1 MRRPF
6 DIATDGC
13 ETIRPHASKEGGVG
27 HRPRGS
33 QIGVGGVATHLVTG
47 GAGFLGSRIA
57 RALHSRGERVRVL
70 DILPTADLPAGIEYV
85 RADVVG
91 DHDALQAAAEGA
103 EVVHHT
109 AAMVPLTKA
118 GRRFWQ
124 VNVEGT
130 QNMLD
135 AARRARA
142 RLFIHVSTSAVFGVP
157 DRCPITDETPLRPVE
172 AYGRAKLEAERRVE
186 RAAANGLPCAI
197 IRPRTIIG
205 SGRLG
210 IFQILHEWIS
220 EGRKVYVI
228 GDGSQQHQY
237 LHADDIVDFMLLLT
251 EQPKPGIYN
260 LGTDRFGPLRE
271 NLEALIR
278 HAGTRARVVGTP
290 VRVAIG
296 ALRLLD
302 VLRLSPLAPWH
313 YLTYHKPFHFD
324 ISRPMR
330 ELGWRPRYGNVDM
343 LIESYDWFLA
353 HRNEATVDD
362 VRSTHRKAVK
372 QGVLWAL
379 KHLS

>member
-1 MRRPF
+1 
-6 DIATDGC
+6 
-13 ETIRPHASKEGGVG
+13 
-27 HRPRGS
+27 
-33 QIGVGGVATHLVTG
+33 
-47 GAGFLGSRIA
+47 
-57 RALHSRGERVRVL
+57 
-70 DILPTADLPAGIEYV
+70 
-85 RADVVG
+85 
-91 DHDALQAAAEGA
+91 
-103 EVVHHT
+103 
-109 AAMVPLTKA
+109 
-118 GRRFWQ
+118 
-124 VNVEGT
+124 
-130 QNMLD
+130 
-135 AARRARA
+135 
-142 RLFIHVSTSAVFGVP
+142 
-157 DRCPITDETPLRPVE
+157 
-172 AYGRAKLEAERRVE
+172 VE
-186 RAAANGLPCAI
+186 RAAANGLACAI

-251 EQPKPGIYN
+251 EQRKPGIYN

-324 ISRPMR
+324 ISRAMR